1 MLIFNR
7 STLSIAML
15 LFATFASQ
23 IRADAQTSDNDNAY
37 LNQLQGTWDMSG
49 TFGGKPVHY
58 HASGER
64 VLQDGFLRLHMI
76 DAQPK
81 PQYEADVFIGF
92 DAQHHD
98 FIAHWLDRFGAAGA
112 RVVASGKREGPRL
125 IMIFPYASGAF
136 RDTFTFAS
144 ETGAWSL
151 LLESQEHN
159 GTWSTFA
166 TYTLTRPK

>member
-64 VLQDGFLRLHMI
+64 VLQDGFLRLHM
-76 DAQPK
+76 
-81 PQYEADVFIGF
+81 F

-125 IMIFPYASGAF
+125 VMIFPYASGAF